1 MQCADTML
9 ETLDVVEI
17 VRILKTVGIALTV
30 LGVIV
35 LNAFFFRRLATGFVA
50 LDAERH

>member
-1 MQCADTML
+1 ML
-9 ETLDVVEI
+9 ETLDAVEI

-35 LNAFFFRRLATGFVA
+35 LNTLFFRRLAVGFVA
-50 LDAERH
+50 LHNERH